1 MDPNCNFIRNTARR
15 LKLQLSTTCTAQVL
29 FHRFF
34 YRQTL
39 QDHDPVDVALA
50 CLFLA
55 SKVEE
60 DVVPIDALLV
70 CARDALSLPAPA
82 ASTEQQQLNVL
93 LYERIV
99 LNTLNYQVMVEQPF
113 DFASKFVKLLTS
125 GYFDDEELLFL
136 CARNILND
144 SFGTKMCLHH
154 KPRLVAAAAVCLAS
168 QMLAKPGKRFPE
180 ILQSFERRNDIFGFP
195 PSELRPVQEELVALY
210 EGVL

>member
-1 MDPNCNFIRNTARR
+1 MDPICNFIRKTARR

-29 FHRFF
+29 FHRFSHC
-34 YRQTL
+34 QSL

-50 CLFLA
+50 CVFLA

-60 DVVPIDALLV
+60 DVVQIDALLD
-70 CARDALSLPAPA
+70 CARDALSLPSPTTT
-82 ASTEQQQLNVL
+82 TEQQQLNVL

-99 LNTLNYQVMVEQPF
+99 LNTLNYQVMVEHPF
-113 DFASKFVKLLTS
+113 DCAIKFVKVLTT
-125 GYFDDEELLFL
+125 GYSDDEELLFL
-136 CARNILND
+136 CVRNILND

-154 KPRLVAAAAVCLAS
+154 KPRLMAAAAVCLAS

-195 PSELRPVQEELVALY
+195 PSELRPVQEELVTLY
-210 EGVL
+210 EGVI